1 MEEQLR
7 ERVIQPKEL
16 GMNLRRFRQQLG
28 LTQSVFGQTF
38 GNYSQRQITSY
49 ETGEIEIPMG
59 LLLSI
64 RKKGYPLEV
73 VLGESQTDALD
84 KVVGYLSASWRI
96 HETAKRLTESVL
108 RLLDRESATVSSIMS
123 NLGVSSEVDTNRET
137 FTLRD
142 MLRRAGVEPS
152 LPLEAEEERT
162 K

>member
-1 MEEQLR
+1 VEEQLR

-38 GNYSQRQITSY
+38 ATTANDRSPVRNWRNRNSDGTSPLDSQ
-49 ETGEIEIPMG
+49 E
-59 LLLSI
+59 
-64 RKKGYPLEV
+64 GYPLQV

-96 HETAKRLTESVL
+96 HETTKRLTESVL
-108 RLLDRESATVSSIMS
+108 RLLDRESVTVSSIMS
-123 NLGVSSEVDTNRET
+123 NLGVSPEVDTNRET

-142 MLRRAGVEPS
+142 MLRRAGIEPS
-152 LPLEAEEERT
+152 LSLETEEEHT